1 MSSDSDYTCL
11 VRRHTHKRKKIVI
24 SDSDSSD
31 DSFIVQTRRKKKI
44 HVCIEVFIV
53 DILKSLYF
61 EIPSK
66 FKFCLIE

>member
-31 DSFIVQTRRKKKI
+31 DSIIIQTRRKKKI
-44 HVCIEVFIV
+44 YVCMGVLIV
-53 DILKSLYF
+53 DILKSYF
-61 EIPSK
+61 LK
-66 FKFCLIE
+66 FFPKLKFA